1 MKTGKLV
8 IAIFFLAGWNS
19 LFAQKNEDYR
29 LQALMFFCQNKN
41 DIFRLDNF
49 EFGSIEP
56 LFVLDLNV
64 NENDTSES
72 FYIDYYTFDPD
83 TFFIENFLYGSQMEN
98 VIVNNKAI
106 NVSSPLVLSEF
117 CDFVYQSV
125 YMEKCYEPMKNSLC
139 WREFGL
145 SVSNVISYKGLKY
158 VVLRIS
164 SYFKAKVDKLQFCL
178 IEFSKEGSF
187 IRCVVGSPWWVD

>member
-29 LQALMFFCQNKN
+29 LQALMVFCQNKY

-49 EFGSIEP
+49 EYGNIEP

-117 CDFVYQSV
+117 CDCVYQSV

-164 SYFKAKVDKLQFCL
+164 
-178 IEFSKEGSF
+178 
-187 IRCVVGSPWWVD
+187 

>member
-1 MKTGKLV
+1 
-8 IAIFFLAGWNS
+8 
-19 LFAQKNEDYR
+19 
-29 LQALMFFCQNKN
+29 
-41 DIFRLDNF
+41 
-49 EFGSIEP
+49 
-56 LFVLDLNV
+56 
-64 NENDTSES
+64 
-72 FYIDYYTFDPD
+72 
-83 TFFIENFLYGSQMEN
+83 MEN

-117 CDFVYQSV
+117 CDCVYQSV
-125 YMEKCYEPMKNSLC
+125 YMENCYEPMKNSLC

-187 IRCVVGSPWWVD
+187 IRCVIGSPWWVD

>member
-117 CDFVYQSV
+117 CDCVYQSV
-125 YMEKCYEPMKNSLC
+125 YMENCYEPMKNSLC

-164 SYFKAKVDKLQFCL
+164 SYFKAKVDKIQFCL
-178 IEFSKEGSF
+178 IEFSKEG
-187 IRCVVGSPWWVD
+187 IDKLVQILYKVIK

>member
-8 IAIFFLAGWNS
+8 IAIIFLAGWNS

-117 CDFVYQSV
+117 CDCVYQSV
-125 YMEKCYEPMKNSLC
+125 YMENCYEPMKNSLC

-178 IEFSKEGSF
+178 IEFSKAGT
-187 IRCVVGSPWWVD
+187 INRCIVGKPWWVD

>member
-64 NENDTSES
+64 NENDTDEQNDAVENEKKQDVVISENNS
-72 FYIDYYTFDPD
+72 EENLQLLCPNCHAMT
-83 TFFIENFLYGSQMEN
+83 ENFGSR
-98 VIVNNKAI
+98 NKK
-106 NVSSPLVLSEF
+106 STRT
-117 CDFVYQSV
+117 Y
-125 YMEKCYEPMKNSLC
+125 
-139 WREFGL
+139 
-145 SVSNVISYKGLKY
+145 
-158 VVLRIS
+158 RI
-164 SYFKAKVDKLQFCL
+164 K
-178 IEFSKEGSF
+178 
-187 IRCVVGSPWWVD
+187 